1 MKIVSNLL
9 KDAHDEW
16 LVRTTASLNE
26 INPIVDRI
34 MEDDS
39 VEGVIM
45 TNKEGI
51 PILTNFNLMGATNYG
66 LSMKRLGDMTQISAK
81 EIDPFDEVLVLRLKT
96 KKIEIMV
103 VPNREFNIIV
113 MQHSRGSSKK
123 SKHEHGNKNNN
134 KS

>member
-1 MKIVSNLL
+1 
-9 KDAHDEW
+9 
-16 LVRTTASLNE
+16 
-26 INPIVDRI
+26 